1 MFQKSGHAIK
11 GLEAADQTQNTLDSS
26 YVPNVD
32 LLTDHPSS
40 RKEKHSSAAKQPA
53 KEIAF
58 ESA

>member
-1 MFQKSGHAIK
+1 MLQKCGHTIT
-11 GLEAADQTQNTLDSS
+11 GLEADQTQNTLDSS
-26 YVPNVD
+26 FVPNED